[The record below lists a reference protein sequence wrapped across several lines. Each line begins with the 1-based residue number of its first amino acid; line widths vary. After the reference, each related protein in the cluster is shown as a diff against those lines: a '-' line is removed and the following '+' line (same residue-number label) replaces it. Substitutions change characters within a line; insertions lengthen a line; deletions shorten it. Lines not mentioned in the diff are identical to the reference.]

1 MFFFA
6 TGKNTD
12 HRSIPYHTRQL
23 LWGKSS
29 LRWTHLRLPSYIF
42 YQGHQ
47 HQLCT
52 LTSSAVMYTVDWL
65 AFPLPKGPV

>member
-12 HRSIPYHTRQL
+12 HRSIPYHACQL
-23 LWGKSS
+23 LWGKAS

-47 HQLCT
+47 RQLCT
-52 LTSSAVMYTVDWL
+52 LTSSAVMYKVDWL